1 MKRRKP
7 PDRAEGGKSSARFL
21 ILAWLLLAACSPTA
35 SRPQLEYK
43 DGAVVAS
50 GWSGP
55 PPVGGWESVLIIR
68 ASDDRSAPALLGEYK
83 ESGGVITFTPR
94 FPPSPG
100 VELHASFKP
109 VARPEIA
116 ATFGESSGAIVATT
130 TVAHLYP
137 SSDEWPANTLKMYL
151 EFSAPMASGDAYS
164 LIRALDDQGRAI
176 EKPFVEVEPELW
188 DPSGTRLTILFD
200 PGRLKR
206 GLVDNETA
214 GPPLTSGRT
223 VTIEVD
229 PSGRDA
235 SGAPLAEKFS
245 RTIRVAD
252 AVRSP
257 VDVKRWR
264 VESPAS
270 KGDDLI
276 IAFDRPLDHAIAPR
290 AISVKLGGSPVTGKI
305 ALEENETRLRF
316 TPHSPWAPG
325 RYAIRVDGV
334 IEDLA
339 GNRLG
344 KLFDVDTSDPSQARS
359 ATPFAEIAFEIP
371 VR

>member
-1 MKRRKP
+1 M
-7 PDRAEGGKSSARFL
+7 
-21 ILAWLLLAACSPTA
+21 
-35 SRPQLEYK
+35 
-43 DGAVVAS
+43 
-50 GWSGP
+50 
-55 PPVGGWESVLIIR
+55 
-68 ASDDRSAPALLGEYK
+68 LGEYK
-83 ESGGVITFTPR
+83 ESRGVITFTPR
-94 FPPSPG
+94 FPPSRG

-109 VARPEIA
+109 VTKPEIV
-116 ATFGESSGAIVATT
+116 ATFGEPASAVVATT
-130 TVAHLYP
+130 KVAHLYP
-137 SSDEWPANTLKMYL
+137 SSEEWPANTLKMYL
-151 EFSAPMASGDAYS
+151 EFSAPMAAGDAYS
-164 LIRALDDQGRAI
+164 LIKVLDAQGRAI

-214 GPPLTSGRT
+214 GPPLMPGRR

-229 PSGRDA
+229 PSWRDA

-245 RTIRVAD
+245 RKIRVGD
-252 AVRSP
+252 ALREP

-264 VESPAS
+264 VKSPAS
-270 KGDDLI
+270 ASGDLV
-276 IAFDRPLDHAIAPR
+276 IAFDRPLDHALAPR
-290 AISVKLGGSPVTGKI
+290 AISVMLGGSPVAGKNS
-305 ALEENETRLRF
+305 LEENETRLRF
-316 TPHSPWAPG
+316 TPRSPWTSG

-371 VR
+371 AR